1 MPFHTVKQGETL
13 IALAVA
19 NGLSSWRD
27 ILDAPENAELAKT
40 RPDPG
45 ILREGDRVF
54 VPNRR
59 LAQKQAA
66 IDARH
71 EFQMPGPKAWLR
83 IAVRG
88 TDGSPPAG
96 ARYELVVGET
106 KSEGQVPPDGVI
118 EQPVPVKSRSGS
130 LVIQEPAD
138 EPEAWPTWELK
149 IGWMD
154 PLAELSGVQARLE
167 NLGFPCGGVT
177 GEAGLETEA
186 AIRAF
191 QERVGLEPTGTADDA
206 LRDALAAYY
215 DPAADESG
223 QEVEIEVEVAADP
236 ETAPAA

>member
-13 IALAVA
+13 IELALA
-19 NGLSSWRD
+19 NGLESWRD

-40 RPDPG
+40 RTDPG
-45 ILREGDRVF
+45 VLKEGDRVF
-54 VPNRR
+54 LPNRVLGR
-59 LAQKQAA
+59 KDGAV
-66 IDARH
+66 DAVHSFR
-71 EFQMPGPKAWLR
+71 MPGPRSW
-83 IAVRG
+83 VRLAIRG
-88 TDGSPPAG
+88 ADGATPAG
-96 ARYELVVGET
+96 APYELT
-106 KSEGQVPPDGVI
+106 IEGKAATGRVPPDGVI
-118 EQPVPVKSRSGS
+118 EHPAPVKSRSGS

-138 EPEAWPTWELK
+138 DPEAWLRWELK

-177 GEAGLETEA
+177 SEAGPETEA

-215 DPAADESG
+215 DPAADEIG
-223 QEVEIEVEVAADP
+223 QEVEIEVEADP